1 MRKTE
6 IFLFISKRNV
16 NKNKN
21 FGRARAMWISRHW
34 WWSWRVR
41 FVFVYFQKTFFFFS
55 CVVGRFDEVFCVKK
69 FVADKSD
76 VFRLNCKLELI
87 VSKGYGLVY
96 LVLVV
101 RAKESFVGLR
111 CCRRRSGLEKRGLWC
126 LPPVKRYFTSL
137 TIKPERPCKL
147 ALLLHYDRGHSE
159 GLLLLGRSRG
169 RGGRKERRHGIK
181 KCTSLVLRKRKKR
194 PCFHSK

>member
-1 MRKTE
+1 MSAL
-6 IFLFISKRNV
+6 FLFIFKKS
-16 NKNKN
+16 
-21 FGRARAMWISRHW
+21 FLLQLCCGSF
-34 WWSWRVR
+34 WRS
-41 FVFVYFQKTFFFFS
+41 FLCQ
-55 CVVGRFDEVFCVKK
+55 K

-159 GLLLLGRSRG
+159 GLLLLGSRG
-169 RGGRKERRHGIK
+169 RGGRRTTWHQK
-181 KCTSLVLRKRKKR
+181 KVLV
-194 PCFHSK
+194 

>member
-1 MRKTE
+1 M
-6 IFLFISKRNV
+6 
-16 NKNKN
+16 
-21 FGRARAMWISRHW
+21 
-34 WWSWRVR
+34 
-41 FVFVYFQKTFFFFS
+41 
-55 CVVGRFDEVFCVKK
+55 GRFDEVFCVKK

-181 KCTSLVLRKRKKR
+181 KCTSLVLRKRKKGLV
-194 PCFHSK
+194 FIVSKKTYLNGFRRGIIIKGVKLRLWYCLEVHEGHWTRGQKAS

>member
-1 MRKTE
+1 MSAL
-6 IFLFISKRNV
+6 FLFIFK
-16 NKNKN
+16 KN
-21 FGRARAMWISRHW
+21 
-34 WWSWRVR
+34 
-41 FVFVYFQKTFFFFS
+41 FFFS

-181 KCTSLVLRKRKKR
+181 KCTSLVLRKRKKGLV
-194 PCFHSK
+194 FIVSKKRI

>member
-1 MRKTE
+1 M
-6 IFLFISKRNV
+6 FINKRNV

-21 FGRARAMWISRHW
+21 FGRALDVDQPSLVVELTCPLCFCLF
-34 WWSWRVR
+34 SKRV
-41 FVFVYFQKTFFFFS
+41 FFFS

-181 KCTSLVLRKRKKR
+181 KCTSLVLLIRKKGLV
-194 PCFHSK
+194 FIVSKKRI